1 MFYTK
6 NGGNKMSNL
15 IEKKIDSTSIYDGI
29 IVKLFKDTI
38 ELPNG
43 NKAFREVIRH
53 PGAVCVI
60 PVTNEGNIIFVKQYR
75 YPFKEEIIELPAG
88 KLDKNE
94 LPLDAAQREL
104 REETGIISSKIIP
117 IGRYYSTPAII
128 DEVIYLYLATDLE
141 FGEQSLD
148 DDEFLEVELIP
159 YDKALE
165 MIFNDQLPDGK
176 TQVGILKT
184 KHYLASAS
192 KNS

>member
-1 MFYTK
+1 
-6 NGGNKMSNL
+6 
-15 IEKKIDSTSIYDGI
+15 
-29 IVKLFKDTI
+29 
-38 ELPNG
+38 
-43 NKAFREVIRH
+43 
-53 PGAVCVI
+53 
-60 PVTNEGNIIFVKQYR
+60 
-75 YPFKEEIIELPAG
+75 
-88 KLDKNE
+88 LDKNE

-192 KNS
+192 KTLDPTL